1 MSSINNEEVIKGV
14 NLIWN
19 NKFLDAEELFAVNRE
34 TNPRYA
40 LHYAESIF
48 LRSFIT
54 ADTED
59 TAGAMTRL
67 KLAKELAE
75 SHMKALEKGMDP
87 VDPLKK
93 LADET
98 DVLNQLLD
106 ARIVFGES
114 LYMIAILQMTRD
126 AKIKGAFNLRKSW
139 KIFERALKECKI
151 AKEKK
156 GQTVDTEIQRCLQFG
171 AGFFLFAI
179 SIIPAKFL
187 KLVELAGFKAD
198 REAGLHYMR
207 ECHQNGGIRG
217 PFSTMVLLFNDLL
230 LPRGLANAEE
240 YLVEA
245 EDLIKQS
252 LAKYP
257 EGSLFQV
264 MGSHCAR
271 KRCDVQKGIEL
282 MEIALN
288 NCQHFK
294 QPPLIYRYE
303 LANCYCMEL
312 KWEKAASLYL
322 PLLDEQRF
330 QVRLFCHLQLG
341 CCYMMMDQKD
351 KATAVWNKALG
362 ITSKKGA
369 PYDSVVLRQIKR
381 YLSNGGYFSA
391 FELMY
396 LRRDLAKMVPIMTE
410 VLKALH
416 DTALRAKATDPYK
429 SPVPVKQEKASKGF
443 SFGGL
448 KNLAANTVNSMKKKD
463 VADYTADDRA
473 SYLLLKGTMLKAL
486 NKSEEAN
493 DAFKELLS
501 FQEFI
506 TEKLYVPYTLY
517 ELGESYYFQGNTKD
531 AEEIMHKC
539 GKINGYDWEDPLKI
553 RLKVTSDQ
561 LKKKNK
567 TGNET
572 YSPIDSMVTD
582 SPLPVH
588 DEKEE
593 EEPSSDDD
601 LEDDKKVPS
610 EENSD
615 SDI

>member
-1 MSSINNEEVIKGV
+1 MASIDNEEVIKGI

-19 NKFLDAEELFAVNRE
+19 NKFLEAEDLFAGNRDK
-34 TNPRYA
+34 NPRYA

-54 ADTED
+54 ADVED
-59 TAGAMTRL
+59 TAGAMSRL
-67 KLAKELAE
+67 KAAKHIAE
-75 SHMKALEKGMDP
+75 VHMKALEKGMDP
-87 VDPLKK
+87 LDPLNKTTK
-93 LADET
+93 DPTE
-98 DVLNQLLD
+98 VLNLLLD
-106 ARIVFGES
+106 ARIVFGEA

-139 KIFERALKECKI
+139 KTFERALKESKI
-151 AKEKK
+151 AKEKQ
-156 GQTVDTEIQRCLQFG
+156 GLTVDAEIHRCLQFG

-198 REAGLHYMR
+198 RDAGLHYMR

-230 LPRGLANAEE
+230 LPRGLANAEI

-252 LAKYP
+252 LVKYP

-271 KRCDVQKGIEL
+271 KRCDVDKGIEL
-282 MEIALN
+282 MEIALD
-288 NCQHFK
+288 NCKHFK

-303 LANCYCMEL
+303 LGNCYCMEL
-312 KWEKAASLYL
+312 KWQKAADMYL

-341 CCYMMMDQKD
+341 CCYMMMNQKD

-362 ITSKKGA
+362 ISSKKGS

-381 YLSNGGYFSA
+381 YLSNGGYFSGL
-391 FELMY
+391 ELLY
-396 LRRDLAKMVPIMTE
+396 IRRDLAKMTPIMTE
-410 VLKALH
+410 VLQALH
-416 DTALRAKATDPYK
+416 DMALKAKAIDPYK
-429 SPVPVKQEKASKGF
+429 SPTPVKQEKSSKGF

-448 KNLAANTVNSMKKKD
+448 KNLATNMTKKKE
-463 VADYTADDRA
+463 ASDYTADDRA

-486 NKSEEAN
+486 SKSDEAN

-506 TEKLYVPYTLY
+506 NEKFYLPYALY
-517 ELGESYYFQGNTKD
+517 ELGESYYFQGNTKE
-531 AEEIMHKC
+531 AEETMHKC
-539 GKINGYDWEDPLKI
+539 SKISGYDWEDPLKI
-553 RLKVTSDQ
+553 RLKVTTDQ

-567 TGNET
+567 GTTDEKDFA
-572 YSPIDSMVTD
+572 PIDAMVTD
-582 SPLPVH
+582 SPLPTH
-588 DEKEE
+588 DDKEDDE
-593 EEPSSDDD
+593 EEPPSDDD
-601 LEDDKKVPS
+601 ELADDKKIK
-610 EENSD
+610 SD
-615 SDI
+615 SDSD